1 MVYDVMDMETEKPV
15 LIACR
20 ELCKDYVMGEEVLHA
35 LSDVT
40 VDIEKGEYVAVMG
53 PSGSGKSTLMN
64 LIGALD
70 KPTKGGLYIDGQDLT
85 RMDSDNLAEFRN
97 KTVGFVFQQFNL
109 LARTTALE
117 NAKLPMLYS
126 HEFSGEEMVL
136 RARRSLERVGLGD
149 RMHHEPTQLS
159 GGQQQRVAIAR
170 ALVND
175 PELILADEPTG
186 ALDSHSS
193 VEILELFQELND
205 SGITI
210 IMVTHDPE
218 VAAFSRRNLMFLDG
232 RIIDDVR
239 TGIREG
245 AVV

>member
-1 MVYDVMDMETEKPV
+1 MVYDVMDMETEKPA

-20 ELCKDYVMGEEVLHA
+20 GLCKDYVMGEEVLHA

-40 VDIEKGEYVAVMG
+40 VDIEQREYVAVMG

-70 KPTKGGLYIDGQDLT
+70 TPTRGGLYIDGQDLT
-85 RMDSDNLAEFRN
+85 RMDSDNLALFRN

-109 LARTTALE
+109 LARTTALD

-126 HEFSGEEMVL
+126 HEFSSEEMEQ
-136 RARRSLERVGLGD
+136 RAHRCLERVGLGD

-245 AVV
+245 VEI

>member
-1 MVYDVMDMETEKPV
+1 METGNQT

-20 ELCKDYVMGEEVLHA
+20 GLCKDYKMGEEILHA

-40 VDIEKGEYVAVMG
+40 LDIEKGEYVTIMG

-70 KPTKGGLYIDGQDLT
+70 TPTTGHLYVNNHDLT
-85 RMDSDNLAEFRN
+85 RLDSDTLAMFRN

-109 LARTTALE
+109 LARTSALE
-117 NAKLPMLYS
+117 NTKLPMLYA
-126 HEFSGEEMVL
+126 HKYSGSDMDQ
-136 RARRSLERVGLGD
+136 RARQCLERVGLAE

-170 ALVND
+170 ALVNEPD
-175 PELILADEPTG
+175 LILADEPTG

-193 VEILELFQELND
+193 TEILELFQELND
-205 SGITI
+205 AGITI

-218 VAAFSRRNLMFLDG
+218 VAAFSRRNLMFRDG
-232 RIIDDVR
+232 CLIDD
-239 TGIREG
+239 IRPG
-245 AVV
+245 ARKEVVL

>member
-1 MVYDVMDMETEKPV
+1 MDMDNRNAP

-20 ELCKDYVMGEEVLHA
+20 TLCKDYIMGEEVLHA

-40 VDIEKGEYVAVMG
+40 VDVEKGDYVAVMG

-70 KPTKGGLYIDGQDLT
+70 TPTKGHLYINNQDLT
-85 RMDSDNLAEFRN
+85 TLESDTLAMFRN
-97 KTVGFVFQQFNL
+97 RTVGFVFQQFNL
-109 LARTTALE
+109 LARTSALE
-117 NAKLPMLYS
+117 NTKLPLLYS
-126 HEFSGEEMVL
+126 HDHAGIDLEQ
-136 RARRSLERVGLGD
+136 RARASLERVGLAD
-149 RMHHEPTQLS
+149 RMQHEPTQLS

-170 ALVND
+170 ALVNS

-218 VAAFSRRNLMFLDG
+218 VATFSRRNLMFRDG
-232 RIIDDVR
+232 RLIDDVKP
-239 TGIREG
+239 GVREQ
-245 AVV
+245 VVL

>member
-1 MVYDVMDMETEKPV
+1 MDMETGNQP

-20 ELCKDYVMGEEVLHA
+20 GLCKDYEMGEQILHA

-40 VDIEKGEYVAVMG
+40 LDIEKGEYVAIMG

-70 KPTKGGLYIDGQDLT
+70 TPTAGHLYVNNHDLT
-85 RMDSDNLAEFRN
+85 HLNSDTLASFRN

-109 LARTTALE
+109 LARTSALE
-117 NAKLPMLYS
+117 NTKLPMLYS
-126 HEFSGEEMVL
+126 HKYSGSEMDQP
-136 RARRSLERVGLGD
+136 ARQCLERVGLGE

-170 ALVND
+170 SLINNPD
-175 PELILADEPTG
+175 LILADEPTG

-193 VEILELFQELND
+193 TEILELFQELND
-205 SGITI
+205 GGITI

-218 VAAFSRRNLMFLDG
+218 VAAFSRRNLMFRDG
-232 RIIDDVR
+232 RLIDDIR
-239 TGIREG
+239 PGIREE
-245 AVV
+245 VIL

>member
-1 MVYDVMDMETEKPV
+1 MEPGTETQT
-15 LIACR
+15 LISCR
-20 ELCKDYVMGEEVLHA
+20 GLCKDYIMGEEVLHA
-35 LSDVT
+35 LSDVS
-40 VDIEKGEYVAVMG
+40 VDIDKGDYVAIMG

-70 KPTKGGLYIDGQDLT
+70 TPTKGSLYIDNQDLT
-85 RMDSDNLAEFRN
+85 RLDTDSLAMFRN

-109 LARTTALE
+109 LARTSALE
-117 NAKLPMLYS
+117 NTKLPMLYS
-126 HEFSGEEMVL
+126 HEYSGEEMEQ
-136 RARRSLERVGLGD
+136 RARQCLERVGLAQ

-170 ALVND
+170 ALVNS

-193 VEILELFQELND
+193 VEILELFHELNAG
-205 SGITI
+205 GITI

-218 VAAFSRRNLMFLDG
+218 VAAYSRRNLMFRDG
-232 RIIDDVR
+232 CLIDDISMTNQQQVFL
-239 TGIREG
+239 
-245 AVV
+245 